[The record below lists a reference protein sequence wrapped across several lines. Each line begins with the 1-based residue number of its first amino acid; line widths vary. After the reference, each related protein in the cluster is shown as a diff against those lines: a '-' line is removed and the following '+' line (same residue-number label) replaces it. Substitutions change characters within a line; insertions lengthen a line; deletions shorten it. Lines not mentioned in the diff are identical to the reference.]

1 MEIKNKANKMLK
13 FLDKVSK
20 EVYSEPDTEMHMKM
34 IDQIIPDLEKNQ
46 FGDNKDQAILD
57 VGCGRGY
64 AMQKLKEAGFTNL
77 KGITMSDEDV
87 KATQDRGFDCE
98 KMDQSFMTFADESFD
113 FLFVRHCLEH
123 SPFPYLTLGEF
134 HRVLK
139 TGGKAYIEMPAPDNV
154 RPLEYSP
161 NHYSIMGPK
170 QWAALMLRHKFQI
183 QVATDFSIELVNPN
197 AKDEESKTFQEKNLV
212 FVVKKVSE
220 EEYNELVK
228 NQQQIKTEK

>member
-1 MEIKNKANKMLK
+1 MEIKNKANKILK

-46 FGDNKDQAILD
+46 IGDNKDQAILD
-57 VGCGRGY
+57 VGCGQGY

-77 KGITMSDEDV
+77 KGIAMSDEDV
-87 KATQDRGFDCE
+87 KATQGKGFDCE
-98 KMDQSFMTFADESFD
+98 NMDQSFMTFDDESFD

-123 SPFPYLTLGEF
+123 SPFPYHTLGEF
-134 HRVLK
+134 RRVLK
-139 TGGKAYIEMPAPDNV
+139 VGGKAYIEMPAPDNV

-183 QVATDFSIELVNPN
+183 QVATDFSIELINPN
-197 AKDEESKTFQEKNLV
+197 AKDEESKTFKEKNLV
-212 FVVKKVSE
+212 FVIKKVSE
-220 EEYNELVK
+220 EEYSELVK
-228 NQQQIKTEK
+228 NQQHIKTEK